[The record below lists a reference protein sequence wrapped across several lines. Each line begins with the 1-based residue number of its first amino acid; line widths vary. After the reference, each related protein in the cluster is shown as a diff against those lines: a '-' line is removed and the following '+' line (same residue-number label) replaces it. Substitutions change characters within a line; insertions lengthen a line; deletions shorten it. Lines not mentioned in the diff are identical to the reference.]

1 MSRWAATKYKTK
13 NWLAYNE
20 ALKPSCSLMI
30 WFYPEMALRPSPTGR
45 RGRQPSFSDV
55 TVQTCLMMKGLF
67 GMPLRQTTGFVQ
79 LLPQIDRTGIKAEGE
94 GEWNARKHGD
104 PKRRIWRKIH
114 IGIDKE
120 TLEVRTLKGTGNH
133 IGDAPMLPAPLEQ
146 IPPDQMI
153 DSTTADGAYDTYKCH
168 KALAARNAAAV
179 IPPRKNAKPW

>member
-13 NWLAYNE
+13 NWLAYNK
-20 ALKPSCSLMI
+20 ALKPSRSVMI

-45 RGRQPSFSDV
+45 RGRQPSFSDAA
-55 TVQTCLMMKGLF
+55 LPDRG
-67 GMPLRQTTGFVQ
+67 GNGPLS
-79 LLPQIDRTGIKAEGE
+79 LLIDRTGIKAEGE

-168 KALAARNAAAV
+168 KALTARNAAAF
-179 IPPRKNAKPW
+179 IPPRPW